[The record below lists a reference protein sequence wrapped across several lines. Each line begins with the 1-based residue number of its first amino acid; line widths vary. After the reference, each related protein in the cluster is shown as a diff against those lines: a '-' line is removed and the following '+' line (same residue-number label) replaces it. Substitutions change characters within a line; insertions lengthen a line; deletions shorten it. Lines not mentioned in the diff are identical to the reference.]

1 MALKIT
7 KSTGEPQFKFRLGGW
22 DYSMRFMNISR
33 GREDRWDKIF
43 ISGGP
48 PDRLSAKQPQT
59 IVPLTL
65 VGVPQKMMPLK
76 QRHVLIKILK
86 KYNKGGYFHREDIG
100 ALYKDLQLIE
110 SKVRERL
117 EMLLG

>member
-7 KSTGEPQFKFRLGGW
+7 KGEPKFNFRLDGIN
-22 DYSMRFMNISR
+22 YSMSFINVSR
-33 GREDRWDKIF
+33 EIENKWNKILF
-43 ISGGP
+43 TGP
-48 PDRLSAKQPQT
+48 PDRISAKPYKT

-65 VGVPQKMMPLK
+65 KGIPQKMMPLK

-117 EMLLG
+117 ELLLG

>member
-1 MALKIT
+1 MALKLA
-7 KSTGEPQFKFRLGGW
+7 KSTGEPKFKFRLNGIN
-22 DYSMRFMNISR
+22 YSMSFINTSR
-33 GREDRWDKIF
+33 ERENKWDKILF
-43 ISGGP
+43 TGP
-48 PDRLSAKQPQT
+48 PDRISAKPYKT
-59 IVPLTL
+59 VVPLTL

-117 EMLLG
+117 ELLLG

>member
-1 MALKIT
+1 MALKLAKT
-7 KSTGEPQFKFRLGGW
+7 TGEPQFKFRLNSI
-22 DYSMRFMNISR
+22 DYTMSFINTT
-33 GREDRWDKIF
+33 RERENKWDKIL
-43 ISGGP
+43 ITGP
-48 PDRLSAKQPQT
+48 TDRLSSKPYRT
-59 IVPLTL
+59 IVPLSL
-65 VGVPQKMMPLK
+65 KGIPQKMMPLK

-117 EMLLG
+117 ELLLG

>member
-7 KSTGEPQFKFRLGGW
+7 KTKGEPEFKFRLGGLN
-22 DYSMRFMNISR
+22 YSMRFMNVSR
-33 GREDRWDKIF
+33 ERENKWNKIL
-43 ISGGP
+43 ITGGP
-48 PDRLSAKQPQT
+48 PERLAAKNPQT

-65 VGVPQKMMPLK
+65 KGVPQKMMPLK

-86 KYNKGGYFHREDIG
+86 KYNKGGYFQREDIG

-117 EMLLG
+117 ELLLG